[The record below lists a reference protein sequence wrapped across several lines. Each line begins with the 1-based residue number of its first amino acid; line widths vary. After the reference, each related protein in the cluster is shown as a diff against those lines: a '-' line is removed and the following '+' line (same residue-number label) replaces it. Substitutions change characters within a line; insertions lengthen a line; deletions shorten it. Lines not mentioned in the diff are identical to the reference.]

1 MDDSETKCSVHKAN
15 IPIAKY
21 KNVLLIKRLMMVL
34 DLLNLQNVNVQDFE
48 QKASNISAGSQGS
61 RVH

>member
-1 MDDSETKCSVHKAN
+1 MTLKLSAVFIKLIFLLPNTGML
-15 IPIAKY
+15 
-21 KNVLLIKRLMMVL
+21 LLIKRLMMVL